1 MPLRSPAKRST
12 MIGRNTMPVRVGV
25 SFDGFVG
32 TGEAIALA
40 QRAVEAG
47 ARSLWMAEHLGYREA
62 IATCMAFAL
71 KAPGPMLVPT
81 AVSPYL
87 WHPMPTAM
95 AMATLEE
102 MAPGCAAIAIGA
114 GNPLF
119 LAESGRAVEK
129 PVRAMREF
137 AEALRKLWSGEA
149 VHVDGTFVKLSGAR
163 LAFLP
168 SASIPIYI
176 AAIGPDMLRLAGRI
190 GDGVVLSAG
199 LSTESVR
206 QSIAACAEGARR
218 DGRDLSK
225 FRRAGYLFFGVSHHA
240 KEALNAV
247 REKLAFVMRNKFLG
261 ANIKASGIP
270 LDQEAVIAAIAR
282 RDIAGA
288 TALVPD
294 EAVEAFGIA
303 GTPQHCSTRLR
314 DFIDA
319 GLNEPVLGLLGSADN
334 CLLALNVMREFTQT

>member
-1 MPLRSPAKRST
+1 MTR
-12 MIGRNTMPVRVGV
+12 PVRVGV
-25 SFDGFVG
+25 SFDGFIS

-47 ARSLWMAEHLGYREA
+47 AKSLWVAEHLGYREA

-87 WHPMPTAM
+87 WHPTPTAM
-95 AMATLEE
+95 AMATLDEV
-102 MAPGCAAIAIGA
+102 APGCAAIAVGA

-119 LAESGRAVEK
+119 LQESGRAVEK

-137 AEALRKLWSGEA
+137 THALRKLWSGEA
-149 VHVDGTFVKLSGAR
+149 VHVDGEFVKLAGAR
-163 LAFLP
+163 LAFKP

-190 GDGVVLSAG
+190 GDGVALSAG
-199 LSTESVR
+199 LSTDSVR
-206 QSIAACAEGARR
+206 QSIALCAQGAAK
-218 DGRDLSK
+218 DVRDLSE
-225 FRRAGYLFFGVSHHA
+225 FRRAGYLFFGVSHNA
-240 KEALNAV
+240 REAVDAV
-247 REKLAFVMRNKFLG
+247 RQKLAFVMRNKFLG

-270 LDQEAVIAAIAR
+270 VDQEAVMAAIAR

-288 TALVPD
+288 TRLVPD
-294 EAVEAFGIA
+294 EAVEAFAIA
-303 GTPQHCSTRLR
+303 GTPQHCTRRLR

-319 GLNEPVLGLLGSADN
+319 GIDEPVLGLLGSNEN
-334 CLLALNVMREFTQT
+334 CLLALDVMREFVG